1 MKSVFFWLILNTSIW
16 PYAIAQKINPL
27 NGALIISG
35 SFGEPRLNHFHTGID
50 FTTRGKT
57 GLSVYAFDAG
67 YVSRIKVSAI
77 GYGKAIYITHP
88 NGLISVYG
96 HLSKFND
103 VIQSYVTTQ
112 QYKQQ
117 KSELELYPEA
127 NQFIIKK
134 GELIAYS
141 GNSGG
146 SSAPHLHFEVRDAAG
161 ESFPLNPLKYNL
173 DLKDTIKP
181 TFRELAIYN
190 LNEPSDMVNPRQYNL
205 TTYQKSYK
213 LQQRNTPDT
222 ITIPFNQVGV
232 GVKVHDLANGCD
244 SDGYFGVYRLQMNV
258 DNIKVYEFAMNRLDF
273 NEGRY
278 ANCHIDYKQKKKNKE
293 QFYRCY
299 LLPGNKAAIYDAVL
313 NRGIIQLGKGEVK
326 KVEIVSS
333 DYFNNTSNVVFYITT
348 SSNGYVQAIPPI
360 GLLVK
365 HNESKSWGNT
375 RIKLTFDSGTFYDE
389 TYLKIDSNKLPS
401 AYSTSYQI
409 HNEYTPLHKSFSLS
423 IKLNNYNTQL
433 PESKFVLVRIKENGS
448 VSAYKSTVANGWVS
462 ANPKELGTF
471 YIASDTITP
480 KITPT
485 NFTPGQSTKNKML
498 TLKITDNLSGIE
510 TYNFYVDNQWIVAD
524 YDAKND
530 LISIDISKQL
540 SGEHILKAVV
550 VDAVGN
556 KKINTFKFIKS

>member
-326 KVEIVSS
+326 KVEIISS

-375 RIKLTFDSGTFYDE
+375 RIKLTFDSGTLYDE

>member
-326 KVEIVSS
+326 KVEIISS

>member
-213 LQQRNTPDT
+213 LQQRSIPDT

-326 KVEIVSS
+326 KVEIISS

-348 SSNGYVQAIPPI
+348 SSSGYVQAIPPI

-433 PESKFVLVRIKENGS
+433 PESKFVLVRIMENGS

>member
-96 HLSKFND
+96 HLSKFSD

-213 LQQRNTPDT
+213 LQQRSTPDT

-232 GVKVHDLANGCD
+232 GVKVHDLTNGCD

-326 KVEIVSS
+326 KVEIISS

-530 LISIDISKQL
+530 LISIDISKQA

>member
-213 LQQRNTPDT
+213 LQQRSTPDT

-326 KVEIVSS
+326 KVEIISS

-433 PESKFVLVRIKENGS
+433 PESKFVLVRIMENGS

-480 KITPT
+480 KITLT